1 LSKLSRTKGHDFERK
16 IAQRFRVIFPRSRR
30 QLEYNEMDCNG
41 VDLADTG
48 RYLIQ
53 CKRKKKYAN
62 PSAIAEIQVKDPSE
76 IPVLITKA
84 DHKPPLAILPLEHLI
99 ELIAK
104 YEGRNN

>member
-1 LSKLSRTKGHDFERK
+1 M
-16 IAQRFRVIFPRSRR
+16 AQKFRAIFPRARR

-53 CKRKKKYAN
+53 CKRKKKYVN
-62 PSAIAEIQVKDPSE
+62 PSAIGEIQIKDPSE

-84 DHKPPLAILPLEHLI
+84 DHKPPLAVLPLDALI
-99 ELIAK
+99 GLIAVA
-104 YEGRNN
+104 EGQPSEQAAAREL